1 MNLHLIDIRL
11 PDYFPGSDVPYV
23 QIGLEFGMNRKD
35 IEHAIRHSIESE
47 DFEVDGWDEN
57 QYGALR
63 RMMNAQLAK
72 YLHTYS
78 RGMASNEE
86 RETVEPVYA
95 YVAVIP

>member
-1 MNLHLIDIRL
+1 MNIQLIDICL
-11 PDYFPGSDVPYV
+11 PDYFPGSEVPYV
-23 QIGLEFGMNRKD
+23 QIDLDHGMSRTE
-35 IEHAIRHSIESE
+35 IECAIRRAIESE

-63 RMMNAQLAK
+63 RMVNAQLAK

-86 RETVEPVYA
+86 RGTDEPVYA
-95 YVAVIP
+95 YVAVMP